1 MLLGWSKVPFRGEAR
16 GWHITQLGCS
26 LSRAQAFLVGEAPFP
41 MKGCWSSYPMRLFSL
56 NTELIPIAVTGQKGG
71 AIHLLRMAARRK
83 LPWGEGHS

>member
-56 NTELIPIAVTGQKGG
+56 NTELIPKRSPAGGNGNPLHSCLENYRDRVT
-71 AIHLLRMAARRK
+71 
-83 LPWGEGHS
+83 